1 MLSRLPNHVV
11 GTHIA
16 KHLSAKN
23 MASLVGAG
31 KVNGATSHLRNN
43 LKEQKK
49 IRTNLENSHLNLY
62 KWMNFLKTIPKTRT
76 NNITNDN
83 ISQIQNSIVKQ
94 NMERQNRRNN
104 IFSTLTD
111 RFHNGTAKNRSPI
124 MFPTKNGST
133 WLSVGLSKYYNH
145 NRYQFK
151 GGPVTIY
158 IKKKQGDKIF
168 VYRVIHPV
176 VQKNYSLE
184 NDAPWNW
191 SKKSF
196 NNMRSKI
203 GNPNTTTLP
212 LFSHQKKNVSGLL
225 QKLFE
230 EKQKPSRK
238 KK

>member
-1 MLSRLPNHVV
+1 MSNYFSSLPNHVV
-11 GTHIA
+11 GTHIG
-16 KHLSAKN
+16 KHLSAAN
-23 MASLVGAG
+23 MASLVRAG
-31 KVNGATSHLRNN
+31 KVGGATLNFPKNLRKQRN
-43 LKEQKK
+43 
-49 IRTNLENSHLNLY
+49 IRTKLENSHLNLY

-83 ISQIQNSIVKQ
+83 ISQIQNSIA
-94 NMERQNRRNN
+94 RQNTERKNKN
-104 IFSTLTD
+104 SIMNTLYD
-111 RFHNGTAKNRSPI
+111 RLHRGGNKSPI
-124 MFPTKNGST
+124 KFPTKNGSA

-145 NRYQFK
+145 SMYQHK

-184 NDAPWNW
+184 NVVPWNW
-191 SKKSF
+191 NENSF
-196 NNMRSKI
+196 RLMRKEI

-212 LFSHQKKNVSGLL
+212 LSRQKKIVRGLL

-230 EKQKPSRK
+230 ETQKSSK
-238 KK
+238 KKK